1 MIDLSFLTEAEQEAI
16 LRVLNRD
23 AELKKAE
30 EERVRNLYDV
40 VDDDQELKYK
50 SGQWFYE
57 AKSKRHRDK
66 IHGADLVRASMRK
79 RKAPSATLAEL
90 SRNYKENSS
99 KKSWASSVNKDVFI
113 PPELYGVMEDPEEE
127 KSGFV
132 PVKIEPTQ
140 SSKRVSFLSTDKNM
154 ESPKNGNVS
163 PSRQRRNPFN
173 STNEG
178 EEDTELG
185 KDTQYQVPVNGTESG
200 DQESYPD
207 VLPSRV
213 KFGVKLPY
221 PAPGETVRLSSSSP
235 NSSLTNGGQ
244 VPIPKPR
251 TIPLKKTD
259 SLERSASDLKRE
271 DSSGS
276 TGKPKSILK
285 RRSSS
290 SSTDSE
296 SIRMTQKADIN
307 KMSLSTPILQVGK
320 NNISAEP
327 VDESPEN
334 SLDRLKQVRFSANVH
349 QNPPSPG
356 PEAVHGKEIGEFGI
370 LDPGLSQAQLV
381 NPVHASSE
389 DSVSVQSPSSGLVL
403 DILTKTIYRKSSV
416 EIPGLNGSSEEGPSL
431 SANSASLNNITE
443 DSFVQETQPKVS
455 LPLEANVSS
464 DNDPH
469 YAVVKKPTESLSSG
483 LSQDFDME
491 DAHKEPRFLGQG
503 WKTQNSDGGGQN
515 LVFGTSSGGSG
526 KINFETNNLS
536 DIPQLENV
544 SSSEGT
550 LNEENEGAFLDAE
563 DNVIPDMESE
573 PTDEPIDYF
582 PAWRRPSIITKETL
596 RQPITDNLRKEQT
609 DAQQAGLKFR
619 QPSQDSAIQSD
630 SAYSSEDLK
639 GESRYTPFSSRN
651 VQRVEE
657 KPDEPTTNLFSESKP
672 YAIQSNTDKAN
683 VRFLDPNL
691 EVTSLPIP
699 SKFETMYF
707 RERLSDGPKEQM
719 LNQEQK
725 VLRNTAVQNN
735 LIHDTDVPSSTL
747 LKDAV
752 YSKKPLHV
760 DNLFRS
766 SSEVTPNTLL
776 PQNNYEI
783 LSEEELTSQKVASWL
798 AQTPS
803 IHGEEQIDLNEEQM
817 YPGEGQMYPTEEQ
830 VYAKEEPES
839 PNEVVEESVERSMVN
854 QKSGAEEFKIALQ
867 KLKEE
872 MLQVP
877 HITKMENSPDKGN
890 VKAPEPF
897 HYAVDKDLEREPT
910 AYKSLPNSS
919 FFQRVMQI
927 SDSINETASASPDE
941 RQMIKKQTSQSS
953 ETNNQ
958 TNLDLKEEEV
968 IHDLSPLPVRAEM
981 DYATPYDKHYI
992 EEINSSN
999 SEVHEGEVVQE
1010 KVAAV
1015 KDAFKISLEKLEEEY
1030 NAALANEAQMIPS
1043 SEEGGEEGQVQES
1056 PSPAIE
1062 QSEEEVVPEK
1072 VPVVKDAFKV
1082 AMERLAEEYESA
1094 KASDAQIIPSSK
1106 TVDEGCSLN
1115 ESPSPTIDQ
1124 SKVYANEVQEVVEK
1138 FTVPA
1143 KSGQDEFTAA
1153 LHKLQTEASEPAY
1166 TTEPTNINYIH
1177 FNTEI
1182 PRDHENKPD
1191 EVQTNVYSP
1200 VTQSRPYE
1208 TVENKDSLNVRFTS
1222 PDKGRVELPH
1232 SANFKVMTLKERI
1245 SDGNQEKISNPAQFQ
1260 SLRKFWNTEDKSPE
1274 ELNANSKRD
1283 SRLNTKD
1290 NFRAENEGS
1299 LSDSSSTKTGSTLN
1313 DLQQKDENAFKNM
1326 LSKEPSVSVDG
1337 ASAVVEKDI
1346 TENKDKKDH
1355 HLLKLLSEE
1364 AASMDINQHTEEEEE
1379 IGAREWNWEDL
1390 EGQEADNPKYISDM
1404 PSRDVVI
1411 SKKVYSDIESLPSYK
1426 NKEKKNMEPLNE
1438 PQEQGSIIERKPQD
1452 LYFAARYEVLDKNS
1466 GSDQSGS
1473 IKGNSGNLLN
1483 KKPEI
1488 ESPDVSKPN
1497 SIEPKQG
1504 KPIGSPGN
1512 PDPLNPDKHA
1522 IEIMKAQDESI
1533 TKVLDWL
1540 SKSSESGDREPTL
1553 LESKPVNNEKL
1564 VPIHK
1569 CEEEVDRTRGEGN
1582 VELTTLGN
1590 LEDFQQV
1597 EDCIQNST
1605 EGTTKPLV
1613 FGISKGGIGKIQ
1625 NLVNFAEYLE
1635 SPQKEEAMS
1644 PASLSS
1650 PVQKETFYIDDK
1662 AVQQTLVP
1670 ENFKPILIQ
1679 GQASADEQSQFLD
1692 KNSTG
1697 KLENFEPLS
1706 PIYSGLQETFKDFRV
1721 SSSKV
1726 AEPLLFGYSKG
1737 GIGKMQCPVVNE
1749 LGEIGNIQ
1757 NVENTDSTNIE
1768 NQVTSIV
1775 AEQTKN
1781 KIPENVLTKGSGPI
1795 LQEQLVSENMS
1806 EPSSYQSE
1814 TDNNSHKPGPKIND
1828 FWTQVSAKY
1837 VPETIK
1843 AVHIYRQNSNEAT
1856 GESLHLGEG
1865 KKKPSIEFGEKK
1877 VEELPQDA
1885 EDTGNQV
1892 DDITLANS
1900 QGESVQDSGSKI
1912 SNFDHKSINEVKLFW
1927 EKEEKET
1934 NGQSEIKRPVLK
1946 DVEVLGSQIHVKE
1959 SIAAF
1964 SQKSSSFENDE
1975 GNSGLV
1981 PFKKVILDEEPLP
1994 SIDQLKTFWEQERKK
2009 LENLESKPR
2018 NEAIESE
2025 TGQSE
2030 IKTTF
2035 ATPPLNFDKM
2045 EKRKKCRKRHTFHCF
2060 FESDL
2065 DSAPKQDHL
2074 ARGLS
2079 LNDGANGIDK
2089 KYSSEA
2095 FQSLRS
2101 FWDAGKNTQE
2111 DHNMHPPIG
2120 TNLEPP
2126 NIQVAPSNDLQNGP
2140 DSMAFQDKSGQV
2152 SNLPDEQSSLPCQMD
2167 SNKTVSILNQS
2178 QAEIG
2183 MEYPNIQTNYS
2194 HEPVSETIVK
2204 TVAPSKVEFLFNER
2218 LQKLQTEIAEGNLEV
2233 HPTCDSI
2240 PQESITSDH
2249 FPQDAKIIEMRNPDT
2264 EIQKRSENLVQD
2276 RFKNSPLNVFE
2287 ESDNMSNMPTS
2298 EIFTSTKEQ
2307 IEEGIKSPTG
2317 LPNSEYSET
2326 MHGTNTQMFIPN
2338 NKTGYEEDSTTI
2350 LETDTANNTSLKEDT
2365 SYQTECSAPASEE
2378 SAYATQEEFLSSS
2391 ERVPPEGKSFDNE
2404 LENSSNDLEKFN
2416 EKDPPQE
2423 VYEDVEQTFLKRS
2436 HDLKTSLEKLARES
2450 LSPAEGQLFPSSD
2463 KETVSSVSSQPL
2475 VPLNFKDSVQGNL
2488 SMPEKQSKKEIIE
2501 KIENP
2506 VIRSRPAYTNFDAG
2520 LAKLYRESLDLDT
2533 SALDAS
2539 AENPDKVENNV
2550 QIPNEFFHTSLSAQ
2564 NAPFIN
2570 DPELHDS
2577 DQATPEESISSDSMY
2592 SDALAEVVD
2601 SVKRTTIQSRAW
2613 FENDLQT
2620 SQEVASDAEDLIGG
2634 SHSKPFIQTASI
2646 TLRLNRYNKN
2656 MNVQEV
2662 YADSSTK
2669 GEPEFSESQ
2678 EKASTA
2684 GDDHREVHADD
2695 DTVDQVVK
2703 QSTPVKE
2710 RNSLLRRST
2719 LQLYLEA
2726 PYRRDL
2732 SKSIDF
2738 ELTGNLSNEA
2748 DHPKYQDNG
2757 IIPKEDKDPMY
2768 EEVRVDEHVPE
2779 RSNFSDPEKLKRL
2792 SQSVPSFLNDDTDG
2806 RETDSASE
2814 NSFQLGRHKKSPSSL
2829 TNLSG
2834 SSGMASLSSVSGSV
2848 MSIYSGDFGN
2858 VDIKGNIQVALDYA
2872 DNLQEFQVF
2881 VSQCKDLAAADV
2893 KKQRSDPYVKSYLLP
2908 EKAKMGK
2915 RKTGVKKK
2923 TLNPVYNDVLRY
2935 KITKN
2940 ALLSQTLNLSVW
2952 HYDVLGRNS
2961 FLGEV
2966 DVNLASWDWSNKQM
2980 NWYPLQPRT
2989 PAAGIGLENRG
3000 EMKLALKYV
3009 PEAFSGAKNA
3019 GTGEVHIWLK
3029 ECSNL
3034 PMLRGNKI
3042 NSFIK
3047 CTILPD
3053 TSRKSRQKTRAV
3065 DKTPNPYFNHTM
3077 VYDGFRK
3084 EDLHEACV
3092 ELTVWDHNKLT
3103 NHFLGGLRIG
3113 FGTGKSYGTAVDWM
3127 DSNAAE
3133 ATTWEKMISSSDTW
3147 VEAILPLRMFKM
3159 AKMAK

>member
-1138 FTVPA
+1138 VTVPAKSGQDEFTAALNKLQTEASEPAYPTETSEPTNTNYSHFNTEISRVHENKPDESPSPTIDQSNEYANEVQEVVEKFTVPA

-1497 SIEPKQG
+1497 SIEPKQ
-1504 KPIGSPGN
+1504 
-1512 PDPLNPDKHA
+1512 D
-1522 IEIMKAQDESI
+1522 
-1533 TKVLDWL
+1533 
-1540 SKSSESGDREPTL
+1540 
-1553 LESKPVNNEKL
+1553 
-1564 VPIHK
+1564 
-1569 CEEEVDRTRGEGN
+1569 
-1582 VELTTLGN
+1582 
-1590 LEDFQQV
+1590 
-1597 EDCIQNST
+1597 
-1605 EGTTKPLV
+1605 
-1613 FGISKGGIGKIQ
+1613 
-1625 NLVNFAEYLE
+1625 
-1635 SPQKEEAMS
+1635 
-1644 PASLSS
+1644 
-1650 PVQKETFYIDDK
+1650 
-1662 AVQQTLVP
+1662 
-1670 ENFKPILIQ
+1670 
-1679 GQASADEQSQFLD
+1679 
-1692 KNSTG
+1692 
-1697 KLENFEPLS
+1697 
-1706 PIYSGLQETFKDFRV
+1706 
-1721 SSSKV
+1721 
-1726 AEPLLFGYSKG
+1726 
-1737 GIGKMQCPVVNE
+1737 
-1749 LGEIGNIQ
+1749 
-1757 NVENTDSTNIE
+1757 
-1768 NQVTSIV
+1768 
-1775 AEQTKN
+1775 
-1781 KIPENVLTKGSGPI
+1781 
-1795 LQEQLVSENMS
+1795 
-1806 EPSSYQSE
+1806 
-1814 TDNNSHKPGPKIND
+1814 
-1828 FWTQVSAKY
+1828 
-1837 VPETIK
+1837 
-1843 AVHIYRQNSNEAT
+1843 
-1856 GESLHLGEG
+1856 
-1865 KKKPSIEFGEKK
+1865 
-1877 VEELPQDA
+1877 
-1885 EDTGNQV
+1885 
-1892 DDITLANS
+1892 
-1900 QGESVQDSGSKI
+1900 
-1912 SNFDHKSINEVKLFW
+1912 
-1927 EKEEKET
+1927 
-1934 NGQSEIKRPVLK
+1934 
-1946 DVEVLGSQIHVKE
+1946 
-1959 SIAAF
+1959 
-1964 SQKSSSFENDE
+1964 
-1975 GNSGLV
+1975 
-1981 PFKKVILDEEPLP
+1981 
-1994 SIDQLKTFWEQERKK
+1994 
-2009 LENLESKPR
+2009 
-2018 NEAIESE
+2018 
-2025 TGQSE
+2025 
-2030 IKTTF
+2030 
-2035 ATPPLNFDKM
+2035 
-2045 EKRKKCRKRHTFHCF
+2045 
-2060 FESDL
+2060 
-2065 DSAPKQDHL
+2065 
-2074 ARGLS
+2074 
-2079 LNDGANGIDK
+2079 
-2089 KYSSEA
+2089 
-2095 FQSLRS
+2095 
-2101 FWDAGKNTQE
+2101 
-2111 DHNMHPPIG
+2111 
-2120 TNLEPP
+2120 
-2126 NIQVAPSNDLQNGP
+2126 
-2140 DSMAFQDKSGQV
+2140 
-2152 SNLPDEQSSLPCQMD
+2152 
-2167 SNKTVSILNQS
+2167 
-2178 QAEIG
+2178 
-2183 MEYPNIQTNYS
+2183 
-2194 HEPVSETIVK
+2194 
-2204 TVAPSKVEFLFNER
+2204 
-2218 LQKLQTEIAEGNLEV
+2218 
-2233 HPTCDSI
+2233 
-2240 PQESITSDH
+2240 
-2249 FPQDAKIIEMRNPDT
+2249 
-2264 EIQKRSENLVQD
+2264 
-2276 RFKNSPLNVFE
+2276 
-2287 ESDNMSNMPTS
+2287 
-2298 EIFTSTKEQ
+2298 
-2307 IEEGIKSPTG
+2307 
-2317 LPNSEYSET
+2317 
-2326 MHGTNTQMFIPN
+2326 
-2338 NKTGYEEDSTTI
+2338 
-2350 LETDTANNTSLKEDT
+2350 
-2365 SYQTECSAPASEE
+2365 
-2378 SAYATQEEFLSSS
+2378 
-2391 ERVPPEGKSFDNE
+2391 
-2404 LENSSNDLEKFN
+2404 
-2416 EKDPPQE
+2416 
-2423 VYEDVEQTFLKRS
+2423 
-2436 HDLKTSLEKLARES
+2436 
-2450 LSPAEGQLFPSSD
+2450 
-2463 KETVSSVSSQPL
+2463 
-2475 VPLNFKDSVQGNL
+2475 
-2488 SMPEKQSKKEIIE
+2488 
-2501 KIENP
+2501 
-2506 VIRSRPAYTNFDAG
+2506 
-2520 LAKLYRESLDLDT
+2520 
-2533 SALDAS
+2533 
-2539 AENPDKVENNV
+2539 
-2550 QIPNEFFHTSLSAQ
+2550 
-2564 NAPFIN
+2564 
-2570 DPELHDS
+2570 
-2577 DQATPEESISSDSMY
+2577 
-2592 SDALAEVVD
+2592 
-2601 SVKRTTIQSRAW
+2601 
-2613 FENDLQT
+2613 
-2620 SQEVASDAEDLIGG
+2620 
-2634 SHSKPFIQTASI
+2634 
-2646 TLRLNRYNKN
+2646 
-2656 MNVQEV
+2656 
-2662 YADSSTK
+2662 
-2669 GEPEFSESQ
+2669 
-2678 EKASTA
+2678 
-2684 GDDHREVHADD
+2684 
-2695 DTVDQVVK
+2695 
-2703 QSTPVKE
+2703 
-2710 RNSLLRRST
+2710 
-2719 LQLYLEA
+2719 
-2726 PYRRDL
+2726 
-2732 SKSIDF
+2732 
-2738 ELTGNLSNEA
+2738 
-2748 DHPKYQDNG
+2748 QDNG